1 MIEEQLTDLALIV
14 GVGSNL
20 SVSLFRLVSGG
31 FRLASA
37 LNSRLNPEGA
47 YSSRLAGCGGRDR
60 CRVSP
65 CSLTRASL

>member
-47 YSSRLAGCGGRDR
+47 
-60 CRVSP
+60 
-65 CSLTRASL
+65 